1 MQLVFIQKKKK
12 CLINSVISVSNILGT
27 KRAEKKRWGGVLGR
41 EGDVRNSTGAQ
52 YKKRE
57 KYERMILD
65 YEK

>member
-41 EGDVRNSTGAQ
+41 EGVSETAQ
-52 YKKRE
+52 EHNTKKE
-57 KYERMILD
+57 KSMKE
-65 YEK
+65 